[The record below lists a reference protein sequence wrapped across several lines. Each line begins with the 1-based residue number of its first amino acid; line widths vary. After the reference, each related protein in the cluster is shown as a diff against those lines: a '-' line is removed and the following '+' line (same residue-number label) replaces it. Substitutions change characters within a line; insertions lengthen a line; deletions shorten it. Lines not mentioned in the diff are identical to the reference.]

1 MANYGRTR
9 LGYLFRCRPG
19 KTKAFLLS
27 VLNQVTRIGIVI
39 IIVLFVGILLSKI

>member
-9 LGYLFRCRPG
+9 VTCLDAGPG

-27 VLNQVTRIGIVI
+27 VLNQVTGIGIVI
-39 IIVLFVGILLSKI
+39 IIILFVGILRSKI